1 MNKLFKWAVTTA
13 AGLMTCVAFAQP
25 TKVALGY
32 PPAADWLPAM
42 VAKDAGIFEKNGL
55 DVSLDKIAI
64 VSNIPAAIMA
74 GSLNIG
80 AVTPTMLIDTSNS
93 GLDLVAVVGATRF
106 VKDPAGLS
114 IVARKGAGIKT
125 AKDMEGKKV
134 GIPGIRSVADVMFRK
149 WLMQNDVDVSKVSIV
164 EVSFPQMKDLLKA
177 GTVDAVPVL
186 EPFRA
191 GILADETGY
200 WVSDYMAEV
209 NPDILGVMWAASRS
223 WLDKNPTVAPAFKKS
238 IAEGVEFIHANP
250 EKAREIEKKYL
261 GFNTKLAIPYSLTLD
276 PAEFEFYAK
285 LFHETG
291 FVDKVAD
298 TSKLIY

>member
-1 MNKLFKWAVTTA
+1 MNKIFKWAVSAA

-42 VAKDAGIFEKNGL
+42 VAKDTGIFEKNGL

-64 VSNIPAAIMA
+64 VSNIPAGIMS

-80 AVTPTMLIDTSNS
+80 AMTPTALIDTSSS
-93 GLDLVAVVGATRF
+93 GLDLVAVAGATRF
-106 VKDPAGLS
+106 VKEPAGLS
-114 IVARKGAGIKT
+114 IIARKGSDIKT
-125 AKDMEGKKV
+125 AKDLEGKKV
-134 GIPGIRSVADVMFRK
+134 GVPGIRSVGDVMFRK
-149 WLMQNDVDVSKVSIV
+149 WLMQNGVDVSKVSIV
-164 EVSFPQMKDLLKA
+164 EVSFPQMKDLLKS
-177 GTVDAVPVL
+177 GTVDAVPAL

-191 GILADETGY
+191 GILADGTGY

-209 NPDILGVMWAASRS
+209 NPDILGVFWAASRS
-223 WLDKNPTVAPAFKKS
+223 WLDANPTVAPAFRKS
-238 IAEGVEFIHANP
+238 IAEGVEFIRANP
-250 EKAREIEKKYL
+250 QEAQAIEKKYL
-261 GFNTKLAIPYSLTLD
+261 GFNTKTAIPYSLTLE
-276 PAEFEFYAK
+276 PAEFDFYAK
-285 LFHETG
+285 LFNETG